1 MSFSFCLFF
10 FIFSTIYLSLSLLR
24 FFSVYFLDFIQS
36 INLRVR
42 WKVHRPTKILLRNV
56 TKLVLFFNIGPH
68 PCSLHTFQT
77 VLKLLD
83 PVSEKKKKITGRCD
97 VITWTF
103 QPMNFSTHPHI
114 YYHFR
119 YVFLSSVF
127 LIYLFINNIDFSL
140 SLCVVL
146 FLFFNLISTQTYI
159 PIHVH
164 LGLACIH
171 TDTLT
176 LSLSHTHTHT
186 HINICIYEFAS
197 SLIFCEVTN
206 LFLPRITHC
215 SNLSRPELKSFS
227 KLIRSTIISEKLF
240 GFFFRWFTYD

>member
-1 MSFSFCLFF
+1 M
-10 FIFSTIYLSLSLLR
+10 
-24 FFSVYFLDFIQS
+24 
-36 INLRVR
+36 
-42 WKVHRPTKILLRNV
+42 
-56 TKLVLFFNIGPH
+56 
-68 PCSLHTFQT
+68 
-77 VLKLLD
+77 
-83 PVSEKKKKITGRCD
+83 ITGRCD

-119 YVFLSSVF
+119 YIFLSSVF

-176 LSLSHTHTHT
+176 LSLSLSLSLSLTHTHT

-240 GFFFRWFTYD
+240 GFFFRWFTYDYKRKKKRENSPITCTYWLAATLKDFFWDTRIFLIIFFSFVSFFIILYVVRCKNIFAINIRIFLNKSIQ